1 MTHPNELFRLCF
13 ALLFLALSSQA
24 LSQQDTTTNRY
35 ATSADAAYWP
45 TVSEG
50 DYLIFSANNLG
61 NTAIYFRDDNP
72 SFPTIATALG
82 KKIHIW
88 RGDYT
93 RIYIEGGN
101 CVNTETEPTII
112 TNLGGQVKV
121 GHNPNYNY
129 RSLHLVRFAHIHLT
143 GKYDAAA
150 QTGDPN
156 YRGHNGGADLG
167 SGDYYEKYGIWAY
180 PRWVGARTN
189 ERYDNSVKISYFE
202 TIKMEY
208 VASYG
213 GGFSCFNLKS
223 DKPSPASRVKIDVQ
237 DCFAGFSTGEGFY
250 IGKTSSPSTSDIT
263 SLTMKN
269 NIVVC
274 AGAEAYQTGFLGAG
288 SVIEHN
294 IGLFSGS
301 FFRRPFQAKY
311 QDNGHQ
317 LTWAEGGIDV
327 TDNLILGVPAQP
339 LMVFWK
345 DFGSRAAPADSL
357 PITIRNNYY
366 GYGRSNAIYMGN
378 GNDNVTPIFVQENI
392 FDEYATPSTR
402 DAYASNSSWNVYAR
416 LRPCYNPL
424 TVSDNLYPLDRPL
437 FDSCYQ
443 NQQTLSYGNQAVS
456 VADPQFVNLG
466 FDSTFDYRNITFWS
480 PTYLKTDKAGQDI
493 PYAVGDVVHFYD
505 SLGHIRFYEC
515 ILAHSGDQNPTTS
528 PTYWSLMT
536 WNGRYMPPLD
546 VRLVAGSMYDSLGI
560 GLEYGMTAAA
570 KQVDR
575 SGFMLDGGA
584 TEVGIEV
591 QKVSPGFLAAM
602 DEARELITVSFSEE
616 ASGGKLELYSLV
628 GVSVFESNVLGP
640 HMKIPTSHLASGV
653 YWVKWTEGRKVEFR
667 KVVIRR

>member
-1 MTHPNELFRLCF
+1 MIHLESTPKSTLFIFIVCLCLPIF
-13 ALLFLALSSQA
+13 SF
-24 LSQQDTTTNRY
+24 SQQDTTTNRY
-35 ATSADAAYWP
+35 ASTSDASYWP
-45 TVSEG
+45 TVNEG

-61 NTAIYFRDDNP
+61 NTAIYFRDNNP
-72 SFPTIATALG
+72 SFPTIATSLG

-101 CVNTETEPTII
+101 CINTEAVPTII

-129 RSLHLVRFAHIHLT
+129 RSLHLVRFDHIHLT
-143 GKYDAAA
+143 GKYDVSD

-156 YRGHNGGADLG
+156 FRGHNDGADLG

-189 ERYDNSVKISYFE
+189 EKYDNSVKISYFE
-202 TIKMEY
+202 TIKLDY

-317 LTWAEGGIDV
+317 LTWAEGGIEV
-327 TDNLILGVPAQP
+327 KDNLILGVPAQP

-345 DFGSRAAPADSL
+345 NFGSRALPADSL
-357 PITIRNNYY
+357 PINIHNNYY

-378 GNDNVTPIFVQENI
+378 GNDDVTPIFVQDNI

-402 DAYASNSSWNVYAR
+402 DAYAANSSWNVYAR
-416 LRPCYNPL
+416 LRPCKNPL
-424 TVSDNLYPLDRPL
+424 TVSGNLYPVDRPL

-443 NQQTLSYGNQAVS
+443 NQETLSYGNQSVS
-456 VADPQFVNLG
+456 VEDPKFVNLG

-493 PYAVGDVVHFYD
+493 PYAVDDVVHFYD

-515 ILAHSGDQNPTTS
+515 IQAHSGEQNPTS
-528 PTYWSLMT
+528 ASSYWQLMT
-536 WNGRYMPPLD
+536 WNGRFMPPLD
-546 VRLVAGSMYDSLGI
+546 VRLEAGSMYDTLGI

-570 KQVDR
+570 KRVKQ
-575 SGFMLDGGA
+575 SNFGLDGA
-584 TEVGIEV
+584 AIEVGESLSRESLVAVVDEYEETIEV
-591 QKVSPGFLAAM
+591 TIPE
-602 DEARELITVSFSEE
+602 DI
-616 ASGGKLELYSLV
+616 SGRLEVYSLV
-628 GVSVFESNVLGP
+628 GTPVFESEVFATRTTIST
-640 HMKIPTSHLASGV
+640 KHLSSGV
-653 YWVKWTEGRKVEFR
+653 YLVRWVHGSSISTRKVILR
-667 KVVIRR
+667 K